1 MGFLQGKRILITGIA
16 SPRSIAYGIAK
27 ACHREGAELAF
38 TYAMDR
44 FKDRITS
51 IAKDFGSDLVYQMD
65 VSKDEE
71 IAAVADQLKERWGYV
86 DGIVHSIAFAPR
98 EAICGDF
105 LDGCSREAFRT
116 AMEISAY
123 SFPARAKAFRPLMK
137 GRQASLLTMTYLG
150 AERIVPNYNTMGP
163 CKAALESA
171 TRFMAESL
179 GADGIRVNAIS
190 AGPIRTLAAAGIKD
204 FQVLLSIMEKAAP
217 LRRTVTIEEVGNT
230 AAFLLSDMASGITAD
245 TIYVDAGFHSVAVGT
260 ELPAA
265 S

>member
-1 MGFLQGKRILITGIA
+1 MGILQGKRILITGIA

-38 TYAMDR
+38 TYALDR
-44 FKDRITS
+44 FKERITS
-51 IAKDFGSDLVYQMD
+51 IAAEFGSNLVYQMD

-71 IAAVADQLKERWGYV
+71 IAAVAANLKEAWGYV
-86 DGIVHSIAFAPR
+86 DGIVHSVAFAPR

-105 LDGCSREAFRT
+105 LEGCTRDAFRT

-123 SFPARAKAFRPLMK
+123 SFPAMARAFRPLMQ
-137 GRQASLLTMTYLG
+137 GRKASLLTMTYLG
-150 AERIVPNYNTMGP
+150 AERVVPNYNTMGP
-163 CKAALESA
+163 CKAALEAA

-179 GADGIRVNAIS
+179 GPQGIRVNAIS

-204 FQVLLSIMEKAAP
+204 FSVLLNLMEKAAP
-217 LRRTVTIEEVGNT
+217 LRRTVTIDEVGNT
-230 AAFLLSDMASGITAD
+230 AAFLLSDYASGITAD
-245 TIYVDAGFHSVAVGT
+245 TIYVDAGFHSVAIGAD
-260 ELPAA
+260 LGAA